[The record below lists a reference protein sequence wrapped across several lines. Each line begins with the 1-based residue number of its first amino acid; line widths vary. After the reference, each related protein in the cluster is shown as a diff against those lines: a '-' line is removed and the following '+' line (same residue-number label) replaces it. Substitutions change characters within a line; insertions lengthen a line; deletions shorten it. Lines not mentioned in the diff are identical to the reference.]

1 MARVTSAPDGDGAYV
16 GVIEPDGDGAYVSVI
31 EPEANAHRIAAQSKD
46 VSAHIVDD
54 APHSAIPEGGSS
66 EDTEDLSFEEDP
78 QADKEMIDIEAW
90 LAPLRPSPSDLAAG
104 AATIASKELKEH
116 ERFLRY
122 VGERSASKMMGE
134 KMGAPPGTDP
144 STDAA
149 WQFLADPARSPCFQ
163 RQAEAA
169 GRAVPPERRADVT
182 RWIAELLTTRGL
194 RRLRALAQELWV
206 HAGSPCVSETGQ
218 PIAVATVNWPA
229 CWAWCRRAFTPLMAT
244 RSPMRSVLTPACVHT
259 LCLPSLRDCHIEA
272 IPDSEVNIV
281 GQLLFDLVSSLIRT
295 KVVPSLPLICPLD
308 LESDFHAAIGSKAWC
323 SIHPCMH
330 WCGYDGLMR
339 WCTRPRGQNTCP
351 VCRTVIQFMLVTENP
366 RMTAPA

>member
-1 MARVTSAPDGDGAYV
+1 
-16 GVIEPDGDGAYVSVI
+16 
-31 EPEANAHRIAAQSKD
+31 
-46 VSAHIVDD
+46 
-54 APHSAIPEGGSS
+54 
-66 EDTEDLSFEEDP
+66 LSFEEDP

-149 WQFLADPARSPCFQ
+149 WQFLADPARIPCFQ

-169 GRAVPPERRADVT
+169 GRLVPPERKADVM
-182 RWIAELLTTRGL
+182 RWTAELLTPRGL

-218 PIAVATVNWPA
+218 PIAVTTVNWPA
-229 CWAWCRRAFTPLMAT
+229 CWAW
-244 RSPMRSVLTPACVHT
+244 
-259 LCLPSLRDCHIEA
+259 DCHIEA

-281 GQLLFDLVSSLIRT
+281 GQLLFELVASLIHT

-366 RMTAPA
+366 QMTAA